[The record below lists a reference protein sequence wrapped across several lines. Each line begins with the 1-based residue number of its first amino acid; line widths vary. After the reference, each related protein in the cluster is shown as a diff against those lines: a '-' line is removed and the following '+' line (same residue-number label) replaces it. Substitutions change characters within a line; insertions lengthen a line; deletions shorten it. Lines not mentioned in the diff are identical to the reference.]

1 MGSRKVYCII
11 DGGEICSLHRRGYN
25 TERSDYLEHVLNM
38 EVGQAIMCGPT
49 GQKDTRRI
57 MVGLHRAATRLNM
70 MGMQRTRD
78 GVVYFIR
85 KK

>member
-25 TERSDYLEHVLNM
+25 TERSDYREHVLNM
-38 EVGQAIMCGPT
+38 EVGQAIVCGPA
-49 GQKDTRRI
+49 GEKDTKRI
-57 MVGLHRAATRLNM
+57 IMGLHRAAARLNM